1 MSDVTLSKMYL
12 LLPTAAATVLIH
24 SAIPCPPH
32 PYSSIT
38 SVLQCM
44 ASVPLL
50 RKEITMKHELYEQCN
65 NGDQDIPIEQYLQ
78 ISKYA
83 YISK

>member
-1 MSDVTLSKMYL
+1 MYL

-24 SAIPCPPH
+24 SAIPWPPH